1 MLNFNYYNPTRI
13 RFGKDTIAE
22 IDALVPSDAKVMIL
36 FGGSS
41 ARKPAVILVLRFI
54 GLSS

>member
-22 IDALVPSDAKVMIL
+22 IDTLVPSDAKVMIL

-41 ARKPAVILVLRFI
+41 ARKTKPNKIAIRFM
-54 GLSS
+54 L